1 MTRWFN
7 TSLWKRK
14 RHYIGGRYQLLYEIG
29 QGASG
34 TVHLALDIKTNQH
47 YAIKELNKSRLQRQL
62 KSELLW
68 GPRSNAA
75 KKRKLNQESLTIQEI
90 EILKQVPQHKNI
102 IQFITALEDPFYED
116 SIFIVTEIA
125 KKGVVMDIVPHS
137 VSKPYSDDQC
147 RNIFKQLVNAV
158 DHLHKHDIVHRDIKP
173 QNLLMSNNNIVKLID
188 FGNATK
194 VTDMPRKTSSSVGSP
209 AFMAPELLKK
219 GIQADSKCA
228 DLWSM
233 GITLYCL
240 AYGHLPFE
248 TSGILDLYNDIQ
260 HKPVVHSEHTDP
272 ALRDLIDRL
281 LEKNPKDRISIID
294 LKIHPWMNKS

>member
-7 TSLWKRK
+7 TSLWKKK

-102 IQFITALEDPFYED
+102 IQFIKALEDPFYED
-116 SIFIVTEIA
+116 SIFIGKHIL
-125 KKGVVMDIVPHS
+125 S
-137 VSKPYSDDQC
+137 VLS
-147 RNIFKQLVNAV
+147 
-158 DHLHKHDIVHRDIKP
+158 H
-173 QNLLMSNNNIVKLID
+173 
-188 FGNATK
+188 
-194 VTDMPRKTSSSVGSP
+194 
-209 AFMAPELLKK
+209 
-219 GIQADSKCA
+219 
-228 DLWSM
+228 
-233 GITLYCL
+233 ITL
-240 AYGHLPFE
+240 
-248 TSGILDLYNDIQ
+248 N
-260 HKPVVHSEHTDP
+260 
-272 ALRDLIDRL
+272 
-281 LEKNPKDRISIID
+281 NPI
-294 LKIHPWMNKS
+294 